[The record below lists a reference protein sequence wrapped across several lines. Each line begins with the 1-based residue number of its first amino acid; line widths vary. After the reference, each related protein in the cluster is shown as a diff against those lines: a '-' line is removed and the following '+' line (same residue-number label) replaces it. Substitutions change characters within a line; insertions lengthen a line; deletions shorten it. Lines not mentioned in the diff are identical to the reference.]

1 MNTKQLK
8 TAGLKTTLP
17 RVKIIE
23 VLEQSESGHLSAED
37 IYRVLR
43 EKGEQ
48 IGLATIYRVLTQL
61 ETAGI
66 LRRQRFGDAQAK
78 FEIETGEHHDHI
90 ICVKCGKVVEFHAKL
105 IEDEQRK
112 VALDNGFKIKGHEMV
127 LYGICDA
134 VLCQAR

>member
-1 MNTKQLK
+1 MDNRQLK
-8 TAGLKTTLP
+8 RAGLKSTLP
-17 RVKIIE
+17 RVRILE
-23 VLEQSESGHLSAED
+23 ALEQSECGHMNAEEL
-37 IYRVLR
+37 YRVLR
-43 EKGEQ
+43 KNNEE

-78 FEIETGEHHDHI
+78 FELETGEHHDHM
-90 ICVKCGKVVEFHAKL
+90 ICIKCGKVVEFHASV

-112 VALDNGFKIKGHEMV
+112 VALENGFTIKGHEMV

-134 VLCQAR
+134 ILCRAR

>member
-1 MNTKQLK
+1 MNNRQLK
-8 TAGLKTTLP
+8 RAGLKTTLS

-23 VLEQSESGHLSAED
+23 TLEQSESGHMSAED

-43 EKGEQ
+43 DNDQE

-78 FEIETGEHHDHI
+78 FEIETGEHHDHM
-90 ICVKCGKVVEFHAKL
+90 ICIKCGKVVEFHAKL

-112 VALDNGFKIKGHEMV
+112 VALENGFKIKGHEMV

-134 VLCQAR
+134 VLCKAR

>member
-1 MNTKQLK
+1 MNNKQLK
-8 TAGLKTTLP
+8 NAGLKTTLP
-17 RVKIIE
+17 RVKILETI
-23 VLEQSESGHLSAED
+23 EQSVNGHMSAED

-43 EKGEQ
+43 ENGEQ

-66 LRRQRFGDAQAK
+66 IRRQRFGDAQAK

-90 ICVKCGKVVEFHAKL
+90 ICVKCGKVVEFHAQL

-112 VALDNGFKIKGHEMV
+112 VALENGFKIKGHEMV